1 MDVNDEA
8 DVAAAMRIDEADVAA
23 ATSTTV
29 ASPVAGGSGIQT
41 RPLWRNVQFQV
52 LWLGQSASS
61 LGIAVADV
69 AYPLAILALT
79 GSAARAGLF
88 AAVQAAGALAAGLP
102 GGQLADRCS
111 WRKIVI
117 VAEAARALVTGG
129 IVAALLLG
137 ALSLP
142 VLLAAAVLLGAGQGI
157 VSSARYLLLR
167 AAVPASQLT
176 AALTQD
182 EVRQNGAMLVG
193 PPVGG
198 ALYAVRALAH
208 AAPFL
213 FTAASF
219 VLSLITALLIRVSGD
234 QDAGDAGGRAA
245 AGDAA
250 AAGDQAGESS
260 NAAAAPA
267 TPAEATAESGAGRA
281 GRRRRQAWLGMHEG
295 LATLWHRPLL
305 RAAMLLIMM
314 VNTVGAGLDIIVL
327 VILRQQAVSPAMIGL
342 ALGGGAVG
350 GLAGAPLV
358 PLLHR
363 LRPGI
368 LLLAICLW
376 LVPAVALL
384 AVPAAR
390 GGRLPCCFPRSLGVP
405 SMRVLIDVLVLRQ
418 APADQRGRVLGAVQT
433 LLGLGM
439 PVGLAASGL
448 LLEFLPAAAAMLV
461 LAGVLAASVVSCAM
475 LPALRQSRWP
485 A

>member
-1 MDVNDEA
+1 
-8 DVAAAMRIDEADVAA
+8 
-23 ATSTTV
+23 
-29 ASPVAGGSGIQT
+29 
-41 RPLWRNVQFQV
+41 
-52 LWLGQSASS
+52 
-61 LGIAVADV
+61 
-69 AYPLAILALT
+69 
-79 GSAARAGLF
+79 
-88 AAVQAAGALAAGLP
+88 
-102 GGQLADRCS
+102 
-111 WRKIVI
+111 
-117 VAEAARALVTGG
+117 
-129 IVAALLLG
+129 
-137 ALSLP
+137 
-142 VLLAAAVLLGAGQGI
+142 
-157 VSSARYLLLR
+157 
-167 AAVPASQLT
+167 
-176 AALTQD
+176 
-182 EVRQNGAMLVG
+182 ML
-193 PPVGG
+193 
-198 ALYAVRALAH
+198 
-208 AAPFL
+208 
-213 FTAASF
+213 
-219 VLSLITALLIRVSGD
+219 D
-234 QDAGDAGGRAA
+234 
-245 AGDAA
+245 
-250 AAGDQAGESS
+250 
-260 NAAAAPA
+260 
-267 TPAEATAESGAGRA
+267 
-281 GRRRRQAWLGMHEG
+281 G

-384 AVPAAR
+384 AVPAGPWWTAAV
-390 GGRLPCCFPRSLGVP
+390 LFSAMLGVP

-448 LLEFLPAAAAMLV
+448 LLEFLPATAAMLV